1 MGNLVLKRKSF
12 RKPQVGDMRNRIV
25 IAERDIKSPAFGSAK
40 ATHVYTTIATVWSS
54 LSTLAGKTIFTNVEI
69 QDQTAYLFIIRYGTA
84 ISALLEAKMTNSVV
98 VYSGKNYK
106 IQQVENPEERNWN
119 LFIYCTELGLASLE
133 ANQ

>member
-1 MGNLVLKRKSF
+1 MGNLILKRRTF

-25 IAERDIKSPAFGSAK
+25 IAERDIKAPSFGSAK

-69 QDQTAYLFIIRYGTA
+69 QSETAYLFTIRYSST
-84 ISALLEAKMTNSVV
+84 ISALLEAKMTNSIV

-106 IQQVENPEERNWN
+106 IQQIENPEERNWN
-119 LFIYCTELGLASLE
+119 LFLFCTELGLASLE